1 MINDARLAIEVTEIA
16 GVPVVRAHGE
26 IDLYTVPEFEQALD
40 ACLKRETHALIAD
53 LSNTT
58 YLDSSG
64 LSALIHA
71 YKALSG
77 RKGGLYVVASPQT
90 PGVHRVL
97 EITRLDTVFQVSDTV
112 EDAVARIDAAQTP

>member
-1 MINDARLAIEVTEIA
+1 MINDARLSIEITEIA

-40 ACLKRETHALIAD
+40 ACVKRETQALIAD
-53 LSNTT
+53 LTETT

-77 RKGGLYVVASPQT
+77 RKGGLCVVAPPET
-90 PGVHRVL
+90 PGVRRVL
-97 EITRLDTVFQVSDTV
+97 EITRLNTVFQVSDTV
-112 EDAVARIDAAQTP
+112 EDAVAHIHDAKSE

>member
-1 MINDARLAIEVTEIA
+1 MINDARLSVEISEIA
-16 GVPVVRAHGE
+16 NVPVVRAHGE
-26 IDLYTVPEFEQALD
+26 IDLYTVPEFEKALD
-40 ACLKRETHALIAD
+40 SCLERETQALIAD
-53 LSNTT
+53 LSGTT

-77 RKGGLYVVASPQT
+77 RKGLLHVVASPET
-90 PGVHRVL
+90 PGVRRVL

-112 EDAVARIDAAQTP
+112 EDAVARIDVAKAE

>member
-1 MINDARLAIEVTEIA
+1 MTNDARLSIEVTEIA

-40 ACLKRETHALIAD
+40 VCLARQTQALIAD
-53 LSNTT
+53 LSETT

-77 RKGGLYVVASPQT
+77 RNGGLYVVAPPQT
-90 PGVHRVL
+90 PGVRRVL

-112 EDAVARIDAAQTP
+112 EDAVAHIHDAKSE